1 LERDEAL
8 VDLGGIDCDIHP
20 AVNSTADLVPYL
32 SGYWRE
38 MIPMRTM
45 NSLDLAS
52 YPPGSAL
59 AGRADW
65 RSANGRAGVELD
77 KVQREALDAFGT
89 KFAICNVLYGGPV
102 LYSEDM
108 AAAVCSATNDWLADQ
123 WLSKDDRLRGSIVV
137 PVESP
142 ELAVAEIERLAGDPR
157 FVQVMVLC
165 MGEMPLGKRYYW
177 PIWEAA
183 EKHGLPI
190 GIHAGSSFRHPPST
204 IGYGSFLLEDYVAQ
218 SQTFGA
224 QVASF
229 VTEGVFEKY
238 PGLKVVLIESGFT
251 WLPSFLWRLD
261 KTWRGLRAEVP
272 WLKRRPFEIVRDHF
286 RLTLQ
291 PVDAPDT
298 GNQLERVIDQLGSD
312 EMLLFSTDYPH
323 HQFDG
328 DAAMPSSIP
337 ASLARKILVD
347 NPMATYTR
355 LQERK
360 A

>member
-52 YPPGSAL
+52 YPPGSPL

-65 RSANGRAGVELD
+65 RSANGRAGVELG

-89 KFAICNVLYGGPV
+89 RFAICNVLYGGPV

-108 AAAVCSATNDWLADQ
+108 AAAVCAATNDWLADQ

-312 EMLLFSTDYPH
+312 DMLLFSTDYPH

-328 DAAMPSSIP
+328 DAAMPASIP
-337 ASLARKILVD
+337 AALARKILVD
-347 NPMATYTR
+347 NPLATYTR